1 MTDRKPRPRLRRAR
15 LERGWG
21 LAKAAE
27 MFTGIAWHEGYLPR
41 DKQAT
46 PGMFS
51 KWESG
56 EKAPRGWRVEVLV
69 TLYGKPASELDLLD
83 DSETIRYDT
92 SHALAEQ
99 GTLDGMKRRAAIVS
113 IASAALGV
121 TADRVIPLVRTRE
134 SGIVTPESV
143 QLVRDGVAHVHRM
156 DDQLGA
162 SVAVDFAAKYLH
174 IAGEQLTA
182 RPENSLR
189 RHLLQLK
196 GELEQFMGWSAFD
209 AEADALARSWYER
222 ALVDANRADDMGL
235 SAYILGH
242 LAIVTTYAG
251 QPAQALVFAE
261 AAANRARQQ
270 VPAVRSWVGTAH
282 AETLAAL
289 GQPLEAHRI
298 LDQALADLPKVKA
311 VDTPGFLYYYAD
323 GQAEYWHNAGAT
335 LLRLGLAEDARQA
348 MQRAMHYT
356 SLPPDARD
364 WSLHDAWLGRTFAAQ
379 GEIDEATRLGTNA
392 YRIAQKT
399 GSARAVRR
407 VRDLAGELPQHDP
420 RAKEFRSLLRAS

>member
-282 AETLAAL
+282 AETRCTTPAFPRML
-289 GQPLEAHRI
+289 GTGRCM
-298 LDQALADLPKVKA
+298 
-311 VDTPGFLYYYAD
+311 TPG
-323 GQAEYWHNAGAT
+323 WAGR
-335 LLRLGLAEDARQA
+335 LR
-348 MQRAMHYT
+348 
-356 SLPPDARD
+356 
-364 WSLHDAWLGRTFAAQ
+364 
-379 GEIDEATRLGTNA
+379 
-392 YRIAQKT
+392 
-399 GSARAVRR
+399 RR
-407 VRDLAGELPQHDP
+407 VRSTRRPASAPMRTGSRRRPGPPGRCGGSVISLGSCRSTILVPRSSAACSARVESPRSKQVQRIGASQDLRFYVVGW
-420 RAKEFRSLLRAS
+420 SW